1 MAGLYV
7 DTKRSKQDLP
17 NAFSAFVEGG
27 LSYRVPQALMWQRA
41 RLDALTKST
50 GDARAANDALVQLT
64 QEKVRLQTALG
75 ELDVAEIGART
86 QVDTNVATITAAGL
100 GAGANIASSN
110 ASLKSQD
117 SQARTEAYKTDAGV
131 FTNRAG
137 ASSTVSAKGREL
149 VDRAK
154 SEVDKMSA
162 ALENSKMSD
171 EQRAEAINKYEES
184 LVTIKKEL
192 DRALGSSDPGEAQAA
207 QNEIATYSRSAV
219 ANRGVNGSRT
229 SARVNAIFAANAPEF
244 QLREADVGVKGGV
257 GFDVA
262 DLTGKL
268 VDTAV
273 EKSPGW
279 RIKNGGSSSTGST
292 SELTRTGGSEPESD
306 AKATI
311 KKGIDDIDE
320 LMRTI
325 REDSKNAD
333 PFRGLGGF
341 FDPIPTKGS
350 SSVRARTSEEGPP
363 PPAAEK
369 PKAKA
374 KGDEDMT
381 WEEEDL
387 LPRKRRK
394 KRSKQGESVVFTSDA
409 TNDNRIV

>member
-17 NAFSAFVEGG
+17 NAFSALVEGG

-64 QEKVRLQTALG
+64 QEKVRLQTALADL
-75 ELDVAEIGART
+75 ESTEIGART

-100 GAGANIASSN
+100 GAGASIAGSN

-131 FTNRAG
+131 FTNRSG
-137 ASSTVSAKGREL
+137 ASTTVSAKGREL

-154 SEVDKMSA
+154 SEIDQMSA
-162 ALENSKMSD
+162 ALENAKMSD
-171 EQRAEAINKYEES
+171 EQRAEAIGKYEEN
-184 LVTIKKEL
+184 LATIKKDL

-207 QNEIATYSRSAV
+207 QNEIATYSRGAV
-219 ANRGVNGSRT
+219 SNRGVNGART
-229 SARVNAIFAANAPEF
+229 SARVNSIFAANAPEF

-279 RIKNGGSSSTGST
+279 RIKNGGSSSTGSA

-320 LMRTI
+320 LMRTV

-350 SSVRARTSEEGPP
+350 SSVRARTSEEEPP
-363 PPAAEK
+363 PPEAK
-369 PKAKA
+369 KAKA
-374 KGDEDMT
+374 KNEDMT